1 MLAGPGPRS
10 VATGRRVQPR
20 GRGPRERE
28 PPHGRGSRAAR
39 RVVAWPRVN
48 NTNKSKSSSSSRPKQ
63 RMS

>member
-39 RVVAWPRVN
+39 RVVAWPRAAR
-48 NTNKSKSSSSSRPKQ
+48 K
-63 RMS
+63 